1 MKLIFK
7 FLYFKTTDIVGQTRN
22 PILSNII
29 WLFLDKIYGAI
40 ITLYIYS
47 RIGIYFGSELF
58 GVWNYITSF
67 STIILAIGAL
77 GLNFIV
83 VKRVKRNPILQKYI
97 ISNAFYL
104 RLFFGFITAVFF
116 LILYLIIGV
125 NCSEEY
131 LMAVLFIFTSQVVL
145 SANVMVFL
153 NEAKLHN
160 KWNVITKNI
169 SITFAFV
176 LKLIAIRYEMNISV
190 FAAINLIELV
200 LYFILIFKIPRNRF
214 SQLSTSY
221 INKKIIISLL
231 KDGLPLLLASVTV
244 TIYLKIDQLIIA
256 YLLGNEKV
264 GIYAASSR
272 LVEMLY
278 VVPVII
284 SNVFFP
290 KIIQYYKQK
299 HLKKASK
306 ILKILFAIT
315 LIATVFITL
324 TINFSS
330 KMIITFL
337 FDEQYIESH
346 EVLKLYA
353 WSIIF
358 MGFLVSSS
366 KFLIAID
373 RNDIIL
379 IRGLI
384 GLISNIL
391 LNFILIPVYG
401 LIGAAWATLISYF
414 LASYFSNIFFKEL
427 RPLMKDQ
434 ITAVFSVKKIYL
446 TTNK

>member
-1 MKLIFK
+1 
-7 FLYFKTTDIVGQTRN
+7 
-22 PILSNII
+22 
-29 WLFLDKIYGAI
+29 
-40 ITLYIYS
+40 
-47 RIGIYFGSELF
+47 
-58 GVWNYITSF
+58 
-67 STIILAIGAL
+67 
-77 GLNFIV
+77 
-83 VKRVKRNPILQKYI
+83 
-97 ISNAFYL
+97 
-104 RLFFGFITAVFF
+104 
-116 LILYLIIGV
+116 
-125 NCSEEY
+125 
-131 LMAVLFIFTSQVVL
+131 
-145 SANVMVFL
+145 
-153 NEAKLHN
+153 
-160 KWNVITKNI
+160 
-169 SITFAFV
+169 
-176 LKLIAIRYEMNISV
+176 MNISV

-200 LYFILIFKIPRNRF
+200 LFFILIFKIPRNRF
-214 SQLSTSY
+214 SQLSISY
-221 INKKIIISLL
+221 INKKIIIPLL

-290 KIIQYYKQK
+290 KIIQYHKQK

-315 LIATVFITL
+315 LIVTVFITL

-384 GLISNIL
+384 GLISNVL
-391 LNFILIPVYG
+391 LNFILIPEYG

-434 ITAVFSVKKIYL
+434 ITAAFNVKKI
-446 TTNK
+446 